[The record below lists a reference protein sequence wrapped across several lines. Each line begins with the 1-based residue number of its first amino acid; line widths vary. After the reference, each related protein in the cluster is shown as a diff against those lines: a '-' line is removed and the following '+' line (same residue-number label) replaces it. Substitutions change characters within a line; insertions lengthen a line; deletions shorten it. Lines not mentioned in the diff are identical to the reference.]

1 MNQVEALRLAL
12 AETWAFYFK
21 AHSFHWNVRGPLFFQ
36 LHEAFGD
43 IYEDAHGAVDGLAE
57 QLRALDQMAPASLE
71 EIVKGSKIKFGIV
84 PSCLSMVKELG
95 EANKAVVAA
104 LRIANA
110 TAMAAKND
118 GLANYLQGRIDQH
131 NKWAWQIKATAEDDR
146 DMKEES
152 DE

>member
-57 QLRALDQMAPASLE
+57 QLRALDQMAPASLD
-71 EIVKGSKIKFGIV
+71 EIVKGSKIKFKKPGD
-84 PSCLSMVKELG
+84 CMAMVKDLSD
-95 EANKAVVAA
+95 
-104 LRIANA
+104 ANA
-110 TAMAAKND
+110 AVTDALNRANAEALGASND

-131 NKWAWQIKATAEDDR
+131 NKWGFMLNATLADDR
-146 DMKEES
+146 SVDK
-152 DE
+152 DD

>member
-57 QLRALDQMAPASLE
+57 QLRALDQMAPSSLD
-71 EIVKGSKIKFGIV
+71 EIVKGSKIKFKKPGD
-84 PSCLSMVKELG
+84 CMAMVKGLSD
-95 EANKAVVAA
+95 
-104 LRIANA
+104 ANA
-110 TAMAAKND
+110 AVMDVLNRANTEAMGASND

-131 NKWAWQIKATAEDDR
+131 NKWGFMLNATLADDR
-146 DMKEES
+146 GVDK
-152 DE
+152 DD

>member
-36 LHEAFGD
+36 LHEAFAD

-57 QLRALDQMAPASLE
+57 QLRALDKMAPSSLD
-71 EIVKGSKIKFGIV
+71 EIVKGSKIKFKKPGD
-84 PSCLSMVKELG
+84 CMAMVKDLAD
-95 EANKAVVAA
+95 ANAVVVDA
-104 LRIANA
+104 LNVANA
-110 TAMAAKND
+110 EALGSSND

-131 NKWAWQIKATAEDDR
+131 NKWAWMLMSTLADDR
-146 DMKEES
+146 SVDK
-152 DE
+152 DD